1 MSDYR
6 DDEFQ
11 EIPRLGSLLRHYRK
25 RAELSQRA
33 LAVEA
38 EVDQS
43 NVSLI
48 EKGATL
54 NPWNS
59 TLEALA
65 VALARRI
72 PNTSARYIADQLIA
86 SKRAEPPAPMAVD
99 PRAVKISDRVATFS
113 PRAQSILYYLIDQ
126 LVDGVE
132 ELDNGALGGNF
143 PAVGKKRRKR

>member
-1 MSDYR
+1 MDEYYTEP
-6 DDEFQ
+6 DEFH
-11 EIPRLGSLLRHYRK
+11 ELPRLGSLLRHYRK
-25 RAELSQRA
+25 RAGLSQRA

-38 EVDQS
+38 KVDQS

-72 PNTSARYIADQLIA
+72 PNTSARYIADQLIEA
-86 SKRAEPPAPMAVD
+86 KNAEPPELPGVD

-113 PRAQSILYYLIDQ
+113 PKAQGILYSLIDQ
-126 LVDGVE
+126 LVDTIGE
-132 ELDNGALGGNF
+132 MDKEN
-143 PAVGKKRRKR
+143 RRR